1 MSGWFRALWLLSV
14 LALGAC
20 GGGGGGASPA
30 QPNRAPTANFAFTC
44 ADLVCNLTSTSTDE
58 DVGDSIS
65 SYSWTFGDGST
76 AATAN
81 PAHTFTTADTYNV
94 NLTVSDR
101 AGLTNNITRAMVT
114 APPSGAGPHASFTAT
129 CVSLDC

>member
-1 MSGWFRALWLLSV
+1 
-14 LALGAC
+14 
-20 GGGGGGASPA
+20 
-30 QPNRAPTANFAFTC
+30 
-44 ADLVCNLTSTSTDE
+44 

-65 SYSWTFGDGST
+65 SHTWAFGDGST

-81 PAHTFTTADTYNV
+81 PAHTFTTPGNYNV

-101 AGLTNNITRAMVT
+101 AGLTNNTTRAIVVI

-129 CVSLDC
+129 CVSLDCTFTDTSTFDAGSVFASPLWAFGDS